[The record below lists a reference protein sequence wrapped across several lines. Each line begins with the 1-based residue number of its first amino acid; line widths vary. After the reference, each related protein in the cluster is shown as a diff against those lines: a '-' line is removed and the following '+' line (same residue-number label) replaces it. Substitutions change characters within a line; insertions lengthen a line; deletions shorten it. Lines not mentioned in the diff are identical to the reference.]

1 MSMRESRRDS
11 SMFGQRNGR
20 PATFQR
26 NIEMQHILS
35 DAELGIER
43 DGRIVA
49 MVRLHVDDVGSSGC
63 CDVLQLLDHRRG
75 DARIERW
82 HAEDGIVRK
91 TG

>member
-1 MSMRESRRDS
+1 
-11 SMFGQRNGR
+11 MFGQRNEGR
-20 PATFQR
+20 LATFQR
-26 NIEMQHILS
+26 NIEMHHVLS

-43 DGRIVA
+43 DGGIVA
-49 MVRLHVDDVGSSGC
+49 VVRLHVDDVGSSGR